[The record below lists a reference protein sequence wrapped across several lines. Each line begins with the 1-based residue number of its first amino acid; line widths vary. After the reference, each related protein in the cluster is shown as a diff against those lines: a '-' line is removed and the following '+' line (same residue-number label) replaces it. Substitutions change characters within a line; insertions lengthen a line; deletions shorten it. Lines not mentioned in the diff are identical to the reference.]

1 MNASDTLGR
10 TGANILLDVLESE
23 GCEYIFGNPGT
34 TELPLIDALIDRP
47 HLHYVLGLQEATVV
61 AMADGYA
68 QASGKPAFVNLHTA
82 GGLGHGLGNLLN
94 AFTSGTPLVV
104 TAGQQDSRHA
114 ITDPLLQGDL
124 VSIARPACKWAAEVT
139 SPDQIPILMHRA
151 FQDSQATPRGPVFL
165 SLPMDVMEERS
176 TIRVPQTSHVD
187 RRPVAGSLAELAV
200 ELTAVE
206 PGKVAIIAGD
216 EISQNDAYK
225 EVVHLAELLAAPVF
239 GSSWPAHI
247 PFPTSHYLWQG
258 NLPTRASGIAEAM
271 QGFDCVFALGG
282 KSFITILYSEASAL
296 PEACELFQLSVDG
309 RDLGRTFRSKLSMVG
324 DIELSLKALNA
335 LIEKRLAPRAAE
347 FAAARDAARQAYASR
362 KRTLHERAAALADN
376 AEIHPLV
383 AARILAESIGAT
395 PIVDEAIATAS
406 HLRSFLNN
414 GSTRQ
419 YSFLRGGALGGR
431 FLARARPPTRRV
443 ARRRRRRDV
452 FTPGAVDRGE
462 RGSAGHVHRDQQP
475 RVQRAEEFHAL
486 AAALRVGA
494 NRTVHRHGHHHP
506 GHRLHRAGAIHG
518 GAGAA
523 HYARGRDRRRRCRS
537 NRLVP
542 ARPDRNH
549 DRYRVKPDPPA
560 AASSRPVAPPA

>member
-1 MNASDTLGR
+1 MSASDTLGR

-34 TELPLIDALIDRP
+34 TELPLIDALVDRP

-176 TIRVPQTSHVD
+176 TIRVPPTSHVD

-200 ELTAVE
+200 ELTAVD

-347 FAAARDAARQAYASR
+347 FTAARDAARQAYASR
-362 KRTLHERAAALADN
+362 KRALHERAAALADN

-419 YSFLRGGALGGR
+419 YSFLRGGALGWGMPAAVGFSLGLGR
-431 FLARARPPTRRV
+431 QPVVSLVGDGAAMYSPQALWTAANEDLPVTFIVINNREYNVLKNFMRSQPHYLSAQTGQFIGM
-443 ARRRRRRDV
+443 DIT
-452 FTPGAVDRGE
+452 TPAID
-462 RGSAGHVHRDQQP
+462 
-475 RVQRAEEFHAL
+475 FIAL
-486 AAALRVGA
+486 AQSMGVPGRCITRADAIGDAVAEAIASCRPALIEIMIG
-494 NRTVHRHGHHHP
+494 
-506 GHRLHRAGAIHG
+506 IE
-518 GAGAA
+518 
-523 HYARGRDRRRRCRS
+523 
-537 NRLVP
+537 
-542 ARPDRNH
+542 
-549 DRYRVKPDPPA
+549 
-560 AASSRPVAPPA
+560 

>member
-419 YSFLRGGALGGR
+419 YSFLRGGALGWGMPAAVGFSLGLGR
-431 FLARARPPTRRV
+431 QPVVSLVGDGAAMYSPQALWTAANEDLPVTFIVINNREYNVLKNFMRSQPHYVSAQTGQFIGM
-443 ARRRRRRDV
+443 DIT
-452 FTPGAVDRGE
+452 TPAID
-462 RGSAGHVHRDQQP
+462 
-475 RVQRAEEFHAL
+475 FIAL
-486 AAALRVGA
+486 AQSMGV
-494 NRTVHRHGHHHP
+494 P
-506 GHRLHRAGAIHG
+506 GRRITRADAIG
-518 GAGAA
+518 DAVAEA
-523 HYARGRDRRRRCRS
+523 IASCRPG
-537 NRLVP
+537 LIEIMIGIE
-542 ARPDRNH
+542 
-549 DRYRVKPDPPA
+549 
-560 AASSRPVAPPA
+560 

>member
-1 MNASDTLGR
+1 MSSADNQGR

-23 GCEYIFGNPGT
+23 GCEYVFGNPGT
-34 TELPLIDALIDRP
+34 TELPLIDALVDRP

-68 QASGKPAFVNLHTA
+68 QAAGKPAFVNLHTA

-94 AFTSGTPLVV
+94 AYTSGTPLVV

-124 VSIARPACKWAAEVT
+124 VSIARPACKWAAEIT

-187 RRPVAGSLAELAV
+187 RRPVAGSLPELAL
-200 ELTAVE
+200 ELTAVA

-258 NLPTRASGIAEAM
+258 NLPTRAVGIAEAM

-335 LIEKRLAPRAAE
+335 LIEKRLAPRDAE
-347 FAAARDAARQAYASR
+347 FAAARDAARQAYAAR
-362 KRTLHERAAALADN
+362 KRSLHERAAALADN
-376 AEIHPLV
+376 DEIHPLV
-383 AARILAESIGAT
+383 AARALAESIGAT

-419 YSFLRGGALGGR
+419 YSFLRGGALGWGMPAAVGFSLGLGR
-431 FLARARPPTRRV
+431 LPVVSLVGDGAAMYSPQALWTAANEDLPVTFIVINNREYNVLKNFMRSQPHYLSAQTGQFIGMDITTPAIDFIALAQSMGVPGQRITR
-443 ARRRRRRDV
+443 
-452 FTPGAVDRGE
+452 AVD
-462 RGSAGHVHRDQQP
+462 
-475 RVQRAEEFHAL
+475 
-486 AAALRVGA
+486 
-494 NRTVHRHGHHHP
+494 
-506 GHRLHRAGAIHG
+506 I
-518 GAGAA
+518 GAA
-523 HYARGRDRRRRCRS
+523 VTEAIASCRPG
-537 NRLVP
+537 LIEIMIGIE
-542 ARPDRNH
+542 
-549 DRYRVKPDPPA
+549 
-560 AASSRPVAPPA
+560 